1 MSEATKKPNRKKSF
15 ADKITAVKESA
26 PLAEKKK
33 SAPKEKKSI
42 GQPKKEEKI
51 KQNIPIVIYV
61 NEQQKEQ
68 VEQNS
73 INAGYSAK
81 DRAKWLKS
89 IAIREEAE
97 VTEDMK
103 TLEKI
108 DKIISSAIE
117 AHDFF
122 TEKEIAKFT
131 NEQKIR
137 YIDKL
142 ITTIK
147 DIKNTMN
154 KETP

>member
-1 MSEATKKPNRKKSF
+1 MRRNKMSEATKKTNRKKSF

-33 SAPKEKKSI
+33 PAPKEKKSI

-68 VEQNS
+68 VEKNS

-89 IAIREEAE
+89 IAISDYDTNQDA
-97 VTEDMK
+97 TSNDAQLQAKDDKIAM
-103 TLEKI
+103 LEKLL
-108 DKIISSAIE
+108 K
-117 AHDFF
+117 
-122 TEKEIAKFT
+122 EKERTLKML
-131 NEQKIR
+131 E
-137 YIDKL
+137 
-142 ITTIK
+142 
-147 DIKNTMN
+147 TMLN
-154 KETP
+154 KK

>member
-1 MSEATKKPNRKKSF
+1 MRRNKMSEATKKTNRKKSF

-33 SAPKEKKSI
+33 PAPKEKKSI

-68 VEQNS
+68 VEKNS

-89 IAIREEAE
+89 IAISDYSTNQDA
-97 VTEDMK
+97 TSNDAQLQAKDDKIAM
-103 TLEKI
+103 LEKLL
-108 DKIISSAIE
+108 K
-117 AHDFF
+117 
-122 TEKEIAKFT
+122 EKERTLKML
-131 NEQKIR
+131 E
-137 YIDKL
+137 
-142 ITTIK
+142 
-147 DIKNTMN
+147 TMLN
-154 KETP
+154 KK